1 MNKEA
6 NWLSLQPKPRESE
19 TTGPTAARTAGD
31 SPVTRRD
38 LPLAPIHMGTPHIC
52 CGLPPA
58 PPTRDL
64 TQITS
69 NILAVFED
77 GYKRQ
82 SQVSTEHW
90 VGFSELYMVIRN
102 PEASALASLLSGI
115 SGVHLRSLLGQP

>member
-1 MNKEA
+1 MATKLVGTCHHE
-6 NWLSLQPKPRESE
+6 PGESE
-19 TTGPTAARTAGD
+19 TTGQIAARTAGD
-31 SPVTRRD
+31 SPVARCN
-38 LPLAPIHMGTPHIC
+38 LPLVPIYMGTPHIC

-64 TQITS
+64 AQITS

-102 PEASALASLLSGI
+102 PEASVLSSLLIGI
-115 SGVHLRSLLGQP
+115 SGVHLRSLLSQP